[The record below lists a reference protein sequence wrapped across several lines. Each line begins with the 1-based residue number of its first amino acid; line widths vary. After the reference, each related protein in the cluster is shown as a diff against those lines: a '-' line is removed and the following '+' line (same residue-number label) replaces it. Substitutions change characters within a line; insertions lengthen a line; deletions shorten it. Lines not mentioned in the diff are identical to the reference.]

1 MMIRHHRGLVFVV
14 PESRI
19 DSIGDHQDDLDKPK
33 NNEDNCHNMHNKL
46 FLSLQTCKMT
56 AQDRRRSASWR
67 NVRHD
72 LRLQKSIYQVSL
84 QVGTQGKSPGSVGGS
99 ASTAVCL
106 GPS

>member
-1 MMIRHHRGLVFVV
+1 MIRQNRGLVFVV

-19 DSIGDHQDDLDKPK
+19 DSIGDHQDDLDKPE
-33 NNEDNCHNMHNKL
+33 NNEDNCHKMNKIL
-46 FLSLQTCKMT
+46 FSRLQTCKMT
-56 AQDRRRSASWR
+56 AQDRRRGASWR

-72 LRLQKSIYQVSL
+72 LRLQKSIYQVSR
-84 QVGTQGKSPGSVGGS
+84 QVGAQGKSPGSVSGS